1 MKRKVVLLII
11 AVMLICGLAGCGKDG
26 SKDKGSSKEA
36 TEEVKAGLEKG
47 YWVADKMVM
56 EGTEFSGQDM
66 VDIFGPKENIMSLV
80 FSDGKVDGVIFDD
93 YISTTYTGTID
104 DFTIAMDGE
113 TLKGKST
120 GKDTIDLILQD
131 GSSFTLVNQAEM
143 PAPIANNP
151 WKTYNIDF
159 SAEDSCNMSNF
170 NAQGRYC
177 VADGFVYG
185 LSHSVSLSGTFAAT
199 PFEMKGDFP
208 EFGEPISL
216 DDRGLAYYINQYED
230 YLYYILDFTEICR
243 VHPDGTGRETL
254 YSGECDYLQ
263 IHEEKLYFTDGNFH
277 FVSADL
283 DGTNVTKVVEKEV
296 YYPYFI
302 ATDWIIFQD
311 DADGESLHLYNVGFK
326 TELNITYEPSFSPI
340 ISGKYLYYLSHAEEG
355 YLMNQ
360 IDMSDPD
367 MFACDMADGTI
378 ADYLYLID
386 GEEIYTINNNHV
398 PLSDWKSFTEPG
410 DEYACVD
417 LYTSKDFRIYH
428 NINEQGLIT
437 GKYLSNKNTSGGTS
451 FE

>member
-1 MKRKVVLLII
+1 MKKGLVLFFT
-11 AVMLICGLAGCGKDG
+11 AVMMVCMLAGCGKD
-26 SKDKGSSKEA
+26 KGSSDKTQTT
-36 TEEVKAGLEKG
+36 TEEAKAGLEKG

-66 VDIFGPKENIMSLV
+66 VDIFGSKENIMSLV

-104 DFTIAMDGE
+104 EFTIAMDGE

-120 GKDTIDLILQD
+120 GKDTIELTLQD
-131 GSSFTLVNQAEM
+131 GSSFTLVNQDEM

-159 SAEDSCNMSNF
+159 SAEDSCDMSNF
-170 NAQGRYC
+170 NVQGRYY

-185 LSHSVSLSGTFAAT
+185 LSHSVSLDGTFAAT

-230 YLYYILDFTEICR
+230 YLYYILDFAEICR
-243 VHPDGTGRETL
+243 VHTDGTGRETL
-254 YSGECDYLQ
+254 YSGDCDYLQ
-263 IHEEKLYFTDGNFH
+263 IHEGKLYFTDGNFH

-283 DGTNVTKVVEKEV
+283 DGANVTKVVEKEV

-311 DADGESLHLYNVGFK
+311 DADGESLHLYNVGLK
-326 TELNITYEPSFSPI
+326 TELNITYEPSFNPI
-340 ISGKYLYYLSHAEEG
+340 ISGKYLYYLSNAEEG

-367 MFACDMADGTI
+367 MFACDMANGTI

-398 PLSDWKSFTEPG
+398 ALSDWKSLTEPG

>member
-1 MKRKVVLLII
+1 MKKGLVLFFT
-11 AVMLICGLAGCGKDG
+11 AVMMVCMLAGCGKD
-26 SKDKGSSKEA
+26 KGSSDKTQTT
-36 TEEVKAGLEKG
+36 TEEAKAGLEKG

-66 VDIFGPKENIMSLV
+66 VDIFGAKENIMSLV

-113 TLKGKST
+113 TLKGKGT
-120 GKDTIDLILQD
+120 GKDTIELTLQD
-131 GSSFTLVNQAEM
+131 GSSFTLVNQDEM

-159 SAEDSCNMSNF
+159 SAEDSCDMSNF
-170 NAQGRYC
+170 NVQGRYY

-185 LSHSVSLSGTFAAT
+185 LSHSVSLDGTFAAT

-243 VHPDGTGRETL
+243 VHTDGTGRETL
-254 YSGECDYLQ
+254 YSGDCDYLQ
-263 IHEEKLYFTDGNFH
+263 IHEGKLYFTDGNFH

-283 DGTNVTKVVEKEV
+283 DGANVTKVVEKEV

-311 DADGESLHLYNVGFK
+311 DADGESLHLYNVGLK
-326 TELNITYEPSFSPI
+326 TELNITYEPSFNPI
-340 ISGKYLYYLSHAEEG
+340 ISGKYLYYLSNAEEG
-355 YLMNQ
+355 YLLNQ

-367 MFACDMADGTI
+367 MFACDMANGTI

-398 PLSDWKSFTEPG
+398 ALSDWKSLTEPG

-428 NINEQGLIT
+428 DINEQGLIT